1 MDRRIKNLILE
12 VDGWIK
18 QPITTLWEAG
28 DDICGLIRS
37 TISKLEEGEIG
48 YWGNTSVSKG
58 LIESIYDLSSKIS
71 ESSYNVFSAQLSY
84 TTHDDLEALEF
95 YEAYA
100 VEEKHLLMHW
110 INELQS
116 ITQGLR
122 NSNSF

>member
-18 QPITTLWEAG
+18 QPITTLWESR
-28 DDICGLIRS
+28 DEICGLIKS
-37 TISKLEEGEIG
+37 TISNIEEGEIG

-58 LIESIYDLSSKIS
+58 LIESISDLSSKIS
-71 ESSYNVFSAQLSY
+71 ESSYNVFSYQLSDIK
-84 TTHDDLEALEF
+84 HDDLEALEF
-95 YEAYA
+95 YEEAA
-100 VEEKHLLMHW
+100 VAEEHLLMHW